1 MALNITTE
9 PTTEPL
15 TTQEVK
21 DHVRVDISDDDDY
34 IDALITAAR
43 KSAETFTNRQFIT
56 ATYTLNLDR
65 FPRGKNGTVIKLSRP
80 PIVSVTTVKYFDIDG
95 AQQTLVA
102 DTDYQVDVLSE
113 PGRLA
118 PAPSTFWP
126 SVQAQRLNPIEI
138 IYIAGYGAAGAV
150 PQGIKQALLL
160 LVGHWYERRET
171 VLVGSISKEL
181 EFTTKSLLIND
192 KIPEVT

>member
-21 DHVRVDISDDDDY
+21 SHVRQDISDDDDY

-80 PIVSVTTVKYFDIDG
+80 PIVSVSSVKYFDVDG
-95 AQQTLVA
+95 TQQTLVA

-118 PAPSTFWP
+118 PAPSMFWP
-126 SVQAQRLNPIEI
+126 SVQAERLNPIEI

-160 LVGHWYERRET
+160 LVAHWYERRET
-171 VLVGSISKEL
+171 VLVGSVSKEL

-192 KIPEVT
+192 RIPEVT